1 MSTLAHIPLQ
11 SLDYSEAERN
21 PAMTI
26 PSTSTL
32 TVTQLCSRIGARIDG
47 VRLAGDLD
55 AAAVGQIRTALLRHK
70 VIFFRDQHHLDDAQQ
85 HAFAARLGTPI
96 AHPSVQQEG
105 APIIT
110 PINSDYGK
118 ANRWHTDVTFV
129 ANYPAASILRAVTLP
144 TYGGSTLW
152 ASTAAAYQALP
163 EPLQRL
169 TENLWALH
177 SNRFDYVAAPQA
189 QTDEQKLHRTRF
201 EKADF
206 RTEHPVVRVH
216 PETGERTLVAGDF
229 VRGLVGLDNCES
241 QMLLELLQRRITMPE
256 NTIRWN
262 WAAGDVAIWDN
273 RATQHRAIDDYDDQ
287 YRLMHRVTV
296 QGDVPVDVHGQR
308 SRVISGALLQA
319 LETVAS

>member
-1 MSTLAHIPLQ
+1 
-11 SLDYSEAERN
+11 
-21 PAMTI
+21 MTI
-26 PSTSTL
+26 ASASTV
-32 TVTQLCSRIGARIDG
+32 TVTQLGSRIGARIDG
-47 VRLAGDLD
+47 VQLAGDLD
-55 AAAVGQIRTALLRHK
+55 AATVEGIREALLRHK
-70 VIFFRDQHHLDDAQQ
+70 VIFFRNQHQLDDAQQ
-85 HAFAARLGTPI
+85 QAFAARLGTPI
-96 AHPSVQQEG
+96 AHPAVQHEG

-129 ANYPAASILRAVTLP
+129 ANYPAASILRAVVLP
-144 TYGGSTLW
+144 SYGGSTLW

-163 EPLQRL
+163 EPLQHL

-177 SNRFDYVAAPQA
+177 SNRFDYVAALPPQ
-189 QTDEQKLHRTRF
+189 TEQQKEHRTRF

-229 VRGLVGLDNCES
+229 VRGFVGMDSYES
-241 QMLLELLQRRITMPE
+241 QLLLELLQRRITLPE

-262 WAAGDVAIWDN
+262 WEAGDVAIWDN

-296 QGDVPVDVHGQR
+296 MGDVPVDVHGRR
-308 SRVISGALLQA
+308 SRVISGAPLQA
-319 LETVAS
+319 LQPVAS